1 MVSITNHALLVRL
14 RVGFAETIDLELV
27 SAFDPIT

>member
-1 MVSITNHALLVRL
+1 VVSITNQALLV
-14 RVGFAETIDLELV
+14 ETIDLELV